1 MPPRERIPGWMY
13 STGEPDPEQG
23 EVAASAEEPS
33 LIHLLP
39 RLKEYLALV
48 DPDRVDRAME
58 LLINCESE
66 EELFSDLQAQ
76 YGDLEVP
83 PENTVKEST
92 EVSVRS
98 PRQSKSSSSSASKP
112 APRAKAHTQ
121 PKKRTRTSIDE
132 DEDEMSD
139 FIVSDSEEE
148 ESSESEEES
157 EFEES
162 ELDEPEPDE
171 DLRRRRRSPKGPPP
185 ARSSVPLG
193 VPAGP
198 TIVCKYGKAC
208 YRKNPVHFQE
218 FAHPWLNP
226 PS

>member
-1 MPPRERIPGWMY
+1 MY
-13 STGEPDPEQG
+13 SAGEPDPEQSDI
-23 EVAASAEEPS
+23 AASTGEPP

-48 DPDRVDRAME
+48 DPERVDRAME
-58 LLINCESE
+58 FLINCESE
-66 EELFSDLQAQ
+66 EELFGDLQAQ

-83 PENTVKEST
+83 VENNVKEST
-92 EVSVRS
+92 DVTVRS
-98 PRQSKSSSSSASKP
+98 PRQTKASSSSASKP
-112 APRAKAHTQ
+112 APRPKAPTQ
-121 PKKRTRTSIDE
+121 PKKRSRTSVEE
-132 DEDEMSD
+132 DDDEMSD

-157 EFEES
+157 EFQES
-162 ELDEPEPDE
+162 DLDEPEPDE
-171 DLRRRRRSPKGPPP
+171 DLQRRRRSPKGPAPAPVSQPP
-185 ARSSVPLG
+185 NSVPLG